1 MSKSHTEKI
10 KCPKCGAES
19 DILIWETI
27 DTSLDPQMK
36 AQVRSGEAFRWKC
49 TECGEET
56 LVFYP
61 IIYHQ
66 VNDRY
71 IIAFAPGNP
80 DAAVQYM
87 NELSVDNKSGYTFDT
102 GYTKRV
108 VSDMN
113 RFREKLLILDEG
125 LDDRV
130 IELMKLFVISEAVKS
145 DPGLKL
151 KAVFFN
157 KDKDGAFSFALQSE
171 EDKWAASPFT
181 KENYDQVAKTF
192 ITDIAADT
200 EPVVDM
206 AWAMEKM
213 NRHI

>member
-1 MSKSHTEKI
+1 MSKSHTETI
-10 KCPKCGAES
+10 KCPKCGKES
-19 DILIWETI
+19 EFLVWETI
-27 DTSLDPQMK
+27 DTALDPQMK

-49 TECGEET
+49 PECGEET

-61 IIYHQ
+61 VIYHQ

-71 IIAFAPGNP
+71 IIAFAPGNT
-80 DAAVQYM
+80 DSAAKYM
-87 NELSVDNKSGYTFDT
+87 NELSVNNESGYKFDV

-108 VSDMN
+108 VPDMN

-130 IELMKLFVISEAVKS
+130 IEIMKLFVIAEAAKSE
-145 DPGLKL
+145 PELKL

-157 KDKDGAFSFALQSE
+157 KDKDGSYSFALQSE
-171 EDKWAASPFT
+171 EDKWASSPFT
-181 KENYDQVAKTF
+181 TENYNQVAKTF

-200 EPVVDM
+200 DVVIDM
-206 AWAMEKM
+206 AWAMSKM
-213 NRHI
+213 NKHI